1 MRRFT
6 LSVLLALFTIAGM
19 AAELNIYASGLR
31 LHGASPVTGENQV
44 HIDYFLNA
52 PATDLKFVVLD
63 ATTGDEKTSVTI
75 PAGTSNANYTKGLHE
90 DVVVDLSAFFG
101 AGETYKWAIKATGT
115 TVASYGKVTDESTP
129 YQFYGGRGVAV
140 DNSYESDYLGRVYV
154 TNYGGNSTMNNKR
167 TTQTGVYAFDNGL
180 NQINSSAYLGGIT
193 WGDNSGIQWAI
204 ARPNVGPDG
213 TVYITSGSATN
224 SGVWMMDP
232 SNMSA
237 NFTPVF
243 GGSHTSTGT
252 TKNGDVTIHNSILH
266 CYVEGLGAARKLY
279 TYDLTTASAGGDILR
294 YDIGTLESPWT
305 AAQSATIYNDANNG
319 NRIQGGDCSIAPDN
333 HGGWWMSQYRAG
345 TGSTSVPCLI
355 HSTNG
360 TIDYNAGTAIL
371 SNYQGGMAVSVDG
384 AMLAIG
390 TDRSSIKI
398 YTVSYNGSNV
408 PTLTLKT
415 TVAWGTGRNAKGLA
429 FDVANNLYAID
440 NNNEMFA
447 AFAINS
453 STEHTTPAASSRTI
467 VLESYIPE
475 VHVTGVTLDETSKT
489 VTVGESFTLTATVA
503 PNDASDK
510 TISWSTSNSN
520 VATVADGVV
529 TTKAVG
535 TATITVTTTD
545 GNKTA
550 TCDVTVDPKA
560 PLAGTYNIG
569 GDAPDFASLYE
580 ACDYINNWGISNN
593 VTLLI
598 CADLTET
605 HNSGIVN
612 ETDYTITIAP
622 NEATK
627 RTITFSG
634 SDNVGPSGHIVI
646 GYNLTGW
653 ASTDTKNVI
662 IDGSYNNE
670 GQYLEFRGGNVG
682 GVVIVYYGH
691 VTNSVVKNCRLINPR
706 TSGTTYVAQFR
717 TEQLAGGTP
726 TASQKTDN
734 APTGVGFENCYMQ
747 VTGVTNSQAIY
758 FNGSLSATAA
768 GKPTNCYVR
777 GCEITA
783 KLRCIFFNGA
793 TNATIEG
800 NKFHM
805 PAASAGYLA
814 HGIMGNAQSGT
825 IVVRGN
831 KFIEMATT
839 NAASGA
845 YGIQAITASGGATKW
860 IIENNYF
867 AGLNATASGTISDKD
882 FALTYVR
889 CGDLCELRHNTFYM
903 PSLTKKPGTA
913 LMSATPITC
922 VYLAGTA
929 EHVVKN
935 NIFVSAETEANISL
949 IRGSLNANV
958 LNNVYYHNDGNAAIL
973 AGAET
978 KTTWDEFTAGG
989 ANAGSVWNNPAFVNA
1004 AEGDLRLTI
1013 SDETLKMARL
1023 DEVLT
1028 DIEGTSRPNPTFAGA
1043 HELIPVDVTSVTIN
1057 ATDMVLAPGA
1067 VKTLTAE
1074 VLPDNTTYTNLT
1086 WASDNAAV
1094 TINPTTGQLTAVSAG
1109 TAHITATI
1117 GGVTSDAITVEVSNP
1132 VAHILPYDLNRTLN
1146 GDQNSYTFTF
1156 KSNIAAT
1163 SGKIL
1168 FYQGGVYKGEVTITD
1183 PIVAG
1188 ENSVYVAKTSLPQI
1202 DGVMTWAVQLTAAE
1216 NKVIAE
1222 MTDESAGIYNFYLPQ
1237 GLAIDNSPESSWF
1250 GNIYITQPV
1259 NGASD
1264 GMTTRTKNQQA
1275 GLFVYDP
1282 LLNELNTTNQGYSMG
1297 VTLPAANRH
1306 GFKRVNVDAQGN
1318 VYVNSGSAIYKASPA
1333 DFTTSTTLAESKF
1346 TAINSFCMD
1355 GDIFYVMDNGTAL
1368 KQLQG
1373 GTTTEIMSD
1382 ASRLV
1387 SNAATDN
1394 TVLQDGLGG
1403 WWIAQ
1408 GRANADIY
1416 YSLLHVNA
1424 SSHAI
1429 DFSIYN
1435 NNNAN
1440 LLSDCNPKSTRG
1452 AIALNSDKTILALGS
1467 NSSVIFFDIVYDGDG
1482 TPTITRKNWILPTL
1496 GYNIDGVAFD
1506 YADNLYVVSAS
1517 VERLYMFT
1525 LPKADNT
1532 TLVPAKSTLTVDAQ
1546 EHIAVTSITLSQTSA
1561 SLEIG
1566 EGLDLVATC
1575 LPATATDKTVE
1586 WSSDN
1591 TSVAEVNPTTGHV
1604 TAVGVGTAH
1613 IKATS
1618 TADAVESE
1626 SCEITVY
1633 TLDFNVTWE
1642 TNGATYTTT
1651 LLSSNAD
1658 LWSQFMTGYNTYYV
1672 AKGKSARA
1680 IQPMTAVA
1688 TFAWWGVID
1697 LLTDPVSPWKWLGD
1711 YMLKTADAQS
1721 VALTTETEW
1730 TTALQ
1735 DFFSCTAV
1743 IVDFAT
1749 AGQVAQ
1755 WLPLWKDANNYL
1767 PATMRAEDAMPTIR
1781 RGAYTFMGWYDNS
1794 ECTGTPVASVT
1805 ADITLY
1811 ALWYAP
1817 LTLDETAANAD
1828 NIAANNGR
1836 TINVTFNRRF
1846 TVADGWYTL
1855 VLPFDLTAAQM
1866 AEAFG
1871 ADYRLCELETSY
1883 LKSETMMYLRFRDVD
1898 DLEAGKPYLFK
1909 TGVDITDD
1917 IVFNAVTINNA
1928 TPQVVTDKVT
1938 MIGLYDQTV
1947 VGASDLNYYLGYE
1960 DYLYEYLT
1968 DKTTKA
1974 FRCYFHFASPSL
1986 IQGRNARVIFRDD
1999 VTTDLEDETFE
2010 TAPAV
2015 QKIIRNG
2022 QLIIIRDGVEYN
2034 AQGQVIK

>member
-19 AAELNIYASGLR
+19 AQATARIFAYDLNVTHEGDVYTFTFKANQTPTTASIVFFNASTGAPVGEVALSDVVAGANSKEVNLSQMPAAGLMTWGVK
-31 LHGASPVTGENQV
+31 LHGANITSLQTVYQDNTTTYKRGFAVVNTNPESDFFGRIYGVCAKATPNFIQDYLVDYTLSTKTNYFSPSTQV
-44 HIDYFLNA
+44 GNPQRSCVAMNGDLYIADYGDAHSGVFVMNPSTHALNA
-52 PATDLKFVVLD
+52 IF
-63 ATTGDEKTSVTI
+63 E
-75 PAGTSNANYTKGLHE
+75 
-90 DVVVDLSAFFG
+90 
-101 AGETYKWAIKATGT
+101 GEG
-115 TVASYGKVTDESTP
+115 
-129 YQFYGGRGVAV
+129 
-140 DNSYESDYLGRVYV
+140 
-154 TNYGGNSTMNNKR
+154 
-167 TTQTGVYAFDNGL
+167 
-180 NQINSSAYLGGIT
+180 
-193 WGDNSGIQWAI
+193 
-204 ARPNVGPDG
+204 
-213 TVYITSGSATN
+213 
-224 SGVWMMDP
+224 
-232 SNMSA
+232 
-237 NFTPVF
+237 
-243 GGSHTSTGT
+243 
-252 TKNGDVTIHNSILH
+252 
-266 CYVEGLGAARKLY
+266 
-279 TYDLTTASAGGDILR
+279 LTTASSGLIKNASNQNVASSSPGCYVYGEGKDTKLYMVQEDFSGRPVTTYQLGQNDGSVLTKWTSAPTQTYTITGHDGGNSQIIVNDKGFWLCQYR
-294 YDIGTLESPWT
+294 GTNTESVPSLMFYSLNGTRTFSSGAT
-305 AAQSATIYNDANNG
+305 AAL
-319 NRIQGGDCSIAPDN
+319 R
-333 HGGWWMSQYRAG
+333 
-345 TGSTSVPCLI
+345 
-355 HSTNG
+355 
-360 TIDYNAGTAIL
+360 TAIP
-371 SNYQGGMAVSVDG
+371 SNYRG
-384 AMLAIG
+384 
-390 TDRSSIKI
+390 
-398 YTVSYNGSNV
+398 
-408 PTLTLKT
+408 
-415 TVAWGTGRNAKGLA
+415 
-429 FDVANNLYAID
+429 
-440 NNNEMFA
+440 
-447 AFAINS
+447 AFAISQDGKKLVININS
-453 STEHTTPAASSRTI
+453 TTFSIFDVEWNGNTPSLTNKVDVTHSFGQMGQMAFDFAGNIIAIGGTYDSSMKLYVFATPTDNNECTVPAKKALTVYKEI
-467 VLESYIPE
+467 ANP
-475 VHVTGVTLDETSKT
+475 VTGVTLDETSKT

-503 PNDASDK
+503 PNEASNK
-510 TISWSTSNSN
+510 TISWSTSNSS
-520 VATVADGVV
+520 VAIVADGVV

-535 TATITVTTTD
+535 TATITVTTED
-545 GNKTA
+545 GSFTA

-569 GDAPDFASLYE
+569 GASADYSTLYDAVSDMST
-580 ACDYINNWGISNN
+580 WGIGGDINF
-593 VTLLI
+593 LI
-598 CADLTET
+598 CADLTED
-605 HNSGIVN
+605 HNIGLVN
-612 ETDYTITIAP
+612 SSSYHITIRPDAD
-622 NEATK
+622 AD
-627 RTITFSG
+627 RTITFTNTD
-634 SDNVGPSGHIVI
+634 DNDGPSGAFII
-646 GYNLTGW
+646 GAPFGIADMSAVNTANITIDGL
-653 ASTDTKNVI
+653 ASTEATHKMKLQVSSTF
-662 IDGSYNNE
+662 GSNA
-670 GQYLEFRGGNVG
+670 G
-682 GVVIVYYGH
+682 VIVFYGGI
-691 VTNSVVKNCRLINPR
+691 TNTTLKNCKLVNNLVGSAYRAHC
-706 TSGTTYVAQFR
+706 VAVR
-717 TEQLAGGTP
+717 S
-726 TASQKTDN
+726 TASAYPD
-734 APTGVGFENCYMQ
+734 
-747 VTGVTNSQAIY
+747 
-758 FNGSLSATAA
+758 
-768 GKPTNCYVR
+768 
-777 GCEITA
+777 
-783 KLRCIFFNGA
+783 
-793 TNATIEG
+793 
-800 NKFHM
+800 
-805 PAASAGYLA
+805 
-814 HGIMGNAQSGT
+814 GI
-825 IVVRGN
+825 
-831 KFIEMATT
+831 
-839 NAASGA
+839 
-845 YGIQAITASGGATKW
+845 
-860 IIENNYF
+860 IIENNEITSMT
-867 AGLNATASGTISDKD
+867 AGYGCPIYINGSASTSNPPANTIIRNNEIIGKRDAILFNYCNNLTIENNIFRIKGSNGVLGKAIGNYSGTAQSSGNIIIRKNQ
-882 FALTYVR
+882 FVELLTNNGYDNNGFIAIEAVSGGNWTIENNLITGFDAVTNS
-889 CGDLCELRHNTFYM
+889 CKGELIGIKTGSTPSSITIQHNTMFM
-903 PSLTKKPGTA
+903 PAFSKTITSSLLSGYPVSLIYIA
-913 LMSATPITC
+913 
-922 VYLAGTA
+922 AGSP
-929 EHVVKN
+929 VVKN
-935 NIFVSAETEANISL
+935 NILANMETECVSSI
-949 IRGSLNANV
+949 IRGTLNANCT
-958 LNNVYYHNDGNAAIL
+958 NNVYYL
-973 AGAET
+973 AGGNGVMVDGSKACADWT
-978 KTTWDEFTAGG
+978 EFQTQYAAQAATSKNQQVELVDGYKIASAYVGNINLGMTPLDAVTA
-989 ANAGSVWNNPAFVNA
+989 
-1004 AEGDLRLTI
+1004 
-1013 SDETLKMARL
+1013 
-1023 DEVLT
+1023 
-1028 DIEGTSRPNPTFAGA
+1028 DIEGNARHANITYAGCYEASDLNDAVVIEVTDVAITQTNMSVIAGYAQTLTATVNP
-1043 HELIPVDVTSVTIN
+1043 DN
-1057 ATDMVLAPGA
+1057 ATD
-1067 VKTLTAE
+1067 KT
-1074 VLPDNTTYTNLT
+1074 LT

-1094 TINPTTGQLTAVSAG
+1094 TIDPVTGAMTAVSVG
-1109 TAHITATI
+1109 TAHITATA
-1117 GGVTSDAITVEVSNP
+1117 GGITSDPITVEVCNP
-1132 VAHILPYDLNRTLN
+1132 VAHILPYNLNRTLN

-1168 FYQGGVYKGEVTITD
+1168 FYQGGVYKGEVAITD

-1264 GMTTRTKNQQA
+1264 GLTTRTKNQQA

-1282 LLNELNTTNQGYSMG
+1282 LLNELNTSNQGYSMG

-1318 VYVNSGSAIYKASPA
+1318 VYVNSSSAIYKASPA

-1394 TVLQDGLGG
+1394 TVLQDGHGG

-1482 TPTITRKNWILPTL
+1482 TPTVTRKNWTLPTL

-1532 TLVPAKSTLTVDAQ
+1532 TIVPAKSTLTVDAQ

-1566 EGLDLVATC
+1566 ESLDLVATC
-1575 LPATATDKTVE
+1575 LPETATDKTVE

-1711 YMLKTADAQS
+1711 YMLETADAQS

-2010 TAPAV
+2010 AAPAV

>member
-1 MRRFT
+1 M
-6 LSVLLALFTIAGM
+6 GM
-19 AAELNIYASGLR
+19 TQKASCIV
-31 LHGASPVTGENQV
+31 P
-44 HIDYFLNA
+44 D
-52 PATDLKFVVLD
+52 P
-63 ATTGDEKTSVTI
+63 
-75 PAGTSNANYTKGLHE
+75 
-90 DVVVDLSAFFG
+90 
-101 AGETYKWAIKATGT
+101 
-115 TVASYGKVTDESTP
+115 
-129 YQFYGGRGVAV
+129 YGGWWVSQYRYTDTEA
-140 DNSYESDYLGRVYV
+140 NSIV
-154 TNYGGNSTMNNKR
+154 
-167 TTQTGVYAFDNGL
+167 FH
-180 NQINSSAYLGGIT
+180 
-193 WGDNSGIQWAI
+193 
-204 ARPNVGPDG
+204 
-213 TVYITSGSATN
+213 
-224 SGVWMMDP
+224 
-232 SNMSA
+232 MS
-237 NFTPVF
+237 
-243 GGSHTSTGT
+243 STGT
-252 TKNGDVTIHNSILH
+252 KDCNSVGKGITLSNTRRASMNINKDATLLATYSGSQVKVFSLTYTNGVPTMS
-266 CYVEGLGAARKLY
+266 YQW
-279 TYDLTTASAGGDILR
+279 TTGT
-294 YDIGTLESPWT
+294 IGT
-305 AAQSATIYNDANNG
+305 N
-319 NRIQGGDCSIAPDN
+319 
-333 HGGWWMSQYRAG
+333 
-345 TGSTSVPCLI
+345 
-355 HSTNG
+355 
-360 TIDYNAGTAIL
+360 IDG
-371 SNYQGGMAVSVDG
+371 V
-384 AMLAIG
+384 
-390 TDRSSIKI
+390 
-398 YTVSYNGSNV
+398 
-408 PTLTLKT
+408 
-415 TVAWGTGRNAKGLA
+415 A
-429 FDVANNLYAID
+429 FDYANNLYVTSSSSEKVYAYSTPKST
-440 NNNEMFA
+440 
-447 AFAINS
+447 NS
-453 STEHTTPAASSRTI
+453 CTTPAASSRTI

-510 TISWSTSNSN
+510 SISWSTSNSN

>member
-1 MRRFT
+1 
-6 LSVLLALFTIAGM
+6 M
-19 AAELNIYASGLR
+19 AANPARIYAYNLN
-31 LHGASPVTGENQV
+31 VTQTGENYTFTFTANETPTSAALV
-44 HIDYFLNA
+44 FY
-52 PATDLKFVVLD
+52 D
-63 ATTGDEKTSVTI
+63 ATTGDEVGELSLTGIVKGANEVTFAPVQFPGGGYMNWGVKLHADPIANFGLVYADASLTYNRAYANVDASPESDYFGKIYVANRKPTKSASRFYVYDQTYNKSATEYLLGESLWAFGRFAIAENGKLYLSDYSDDHSGCFVVDPSDLTHASQFFAGTRGGTGLFTYNTVETGSSLAAVHIYGKGANAKMFAVAEDYTDYTDNKFPVAIYNIGNTDGSLKETWTTAPNVLFKTLGNAAQNFDIRGCAQGAWVATSRGSGQNNSSATSLRFYDMAGNCTYSSHDHTDVINGSLGGGFTVTDDGKKLYLVNGNGNILEFSVSWSGSTPTLSLEKTHTTTYNAISSMNLDYAGNLVVTAGTAFNSSNNNNQLGLSVYAMPTDNNECTVPAKKALTVYNEIAVPVTSVTL
-75 PAGTSNANYTKGLHE
+75 N
-90 DVVVDLSAFFG
+90 
-101 AGETYKWAIKATGT
+101 ET
-115 TVASYGKVTDESTP
+115 
-129 YQFYGGRGVAV
+129 
-140 DNSYESDYLGRVYV
+140 
-154 TNYGGNSTMNNKR
+154 
-167 TTQTGVYAFDNGL
+167 
-180 NQINSSAYLGGIT
+180 
-193 WGDNSGIQWAI
+193 
-204 ARPNVGPDG
+204 
-213 TVYITSGSATN
+213 
-224 SGVWMMDP
+224 
-232 SNMSA
+232 
-237 NFTPVF
+237 
-243 GGSHTSTGT
+243 SHT
-252 TKNGDVTIHNSILH
+252 L
-266 CYVEGLGAARKLY
+266 
-279 TYDLTTASAGGDILR
+279 
-294 YDIGTLESPWT
+294 P
-305 AAQSATIYNDANNG
+305 
-319 NRIQGGDCSIAPDN
+319 
-333 HGGWWMSQYRAG
+333 
-345 TGSTSVPCLI
+345 
-355 HSTNG
+355 
-360 TIDYNAGTAIL
+360 
-371 SNYQGGMAVSVDG
+371 
-384 AMLAIG
+384 
-390 TDRSSIKI
+390 
-398 YTVSYNGSNV
+398 
-408 PTLTLKT
+408 
-415 TVAWGTGRNAKGLA
+415 
-429 FDVANNLYAID
+429 
-440 NNNEMFA
+440 
-447 AFAINS
+447 
-453 STEHTTPAASSRTI
+453 
-467 VLESYIPE
+467 
-475 VHVTGVTLDETSKT
+475 
-489 VTVGESFTLTATVA
+489 VGKSFTLTATVA
-503 PNDASDK
+503 PSDASMK
-510 TISWSTSNSN
+510 ICTWSTSDAS
-520 VATVADGVV
+520 VATVVGGVV
-529 TTKAVG
+529 KAVAPG
-535 TATITVTTTD
+535 TADITVTTLNGSKTD
-545 GNKTA
+545 KCT
-550 TCDVTVDPKA
+550 VTVTNM
-560 PLAGTYNIG
+560 AGTYNIG

-634 SDNVGPSGHIVI
+634 PDNAGPSGHIVI

-682 GVVIVYYGH
+682 GVVIVYYGY

-717 TEQLAGGTP
+717 TEQLAGDTP

-800 NKFHM
+800 NKFHL

-831 KFIEMATT
+831 KFIEMSTT
-839 NAASGA
+839 NASAGA
-845 YGIQAITASGGATKW
+845 YGIQSITAAGGATKW

-867 AGLNATASGTISDKD
+867 AGMNATAAAATDKD
-882 FALTYVR
+882 FALTYIR
-889 CGDLCELRHNTFYM
+889 CSDPCEIRHNTFYM
-903 PSLTKKPGTA
+903 PSLTKKPATA
-913 LMSATPITC
+913 ITSANPITC
-922 VYLAGTA
+922 VYLANAVTHTV
-929 EHVVKN
+929 EN

-958 LNNVYYHNDGNAAIL
+958 LNNVYYHNGGNAAIL

-978 KTTWDEFTAGG
+978 KITWDEFTAGG

-1132 VAHILPYDLNRTLN
+1132 VAHILPYNLNRTLN

-1168 FYQGGVYKGEVTITD
+1168 FYQGGVYKGEVAITD

-1264 GMTTRTKNQQA
+1264 GKTTRTKNQQA

-1282 LLNELNTTNQGYSMG
+1282 LLNELNTPNQGYSMG

-1333 DFTTSTTLAESKF
+1333 DFTTSTTLAENKF

-1368 KQLQG
+1368 KKLQG

-1394 TVLQDGLGG
+1394 TVLQDGHGG

-1408 GRANADIY
+1408 GRAEADIY

-1440 LLSDCNPKSTRG
+1440 LLSDCNPKSMRG

-1467 NSSVIFFDIVYDGDG
+1467 NKSVIFFDIVYDGDG
-1482 TPTITRKNWILPTL
+1482 TPTITRKDWTLPTL
-1496 GYNIDGVAFD
+1496 GYHIDGVAFD

-1566 EGLDLVATC
+1566 DGIDLVATC
-1575 LPATATDKTVE
+1575 LPETATDKTVE

-1688 TFAWWGVID
+1688 TFAYWGVID

-1711 YMLKTADAQS
+1711 YMLETADAQS
-1721 VALTTETEW
+1721 KALTTETEW

-1767 PATMRAEDAMPTIR
+1767 PATMRAEDAMPTIH

-1794 ECTGTPVASVT
+1794 ECTGTPVTSVT

-1999 VTTDLEDETFE
+1999 VTTDLDPVTGNPSPV
-2010 TAPAV
+2010 T
-2015 QKIIRNG
+2015 QKLLRNG